1 MFQSISTSI
10 STFLNDPMVLNPF
23 QNCYKLRGCDK
34 IIYEGSRKNY
44 FDRIISEGG
53 TMRKRLLIILISG
66 LMIHLYLSSLSIHA
80 QSQAM
85 IEAGKFSAA
94 KVEETLPPDWK
105 PLTFKKIEKH
115 TTYTLVKDNGIVV
128 IRAVAEASA
137 SGLTREV
144 KIDPKEYP
152 IIQWRWKVSNV
163 LKKGNVHKKE
173 GDDYPARIYITFE
186 YDPSK
191 LSFFEK
197 AKYKTIKLLYGQYPP
212 LAAINYIWE
221 SKAPVGT
228 LVPNPYTDRVM
239 MFVVESGTDK
249 LTQWVVEERNVY
261 EDYKKAF
268 GGEPPM
274 ISGVAIMTDTDNTGE
289 SATAYY
295 SDIVFKKLIAN

>member
-1 MFQSISTSI
+1 MNPRPKLNIAMAIAISA
-10 STFLNDPMVLNPF
+10 
-23 QNCYKLRGCDK
+23 
-34 IIYEGSRKNY
+34 
-44 FDRIISEGG
+44 
-53 TMRKRLLIILISG
+53 
-66 LMIHLYLSSLSIHA
+66 LMIALLNLSRSVSA
-80 QSQAM
+80 QLLNV
-85 IEAGKFSAA
+85 IEAGKFSVA

-105 PLTFKKIEKH
+105 PLTFKKIERH
-115 TTYTLVKDNGIVV
+115 TTYKLVKDNDTVV
-128 IRAVAEASA
+128 IQAVAEASA

-144 KIDPKEYP
+144 KINPKEYP
-152 IIQWRWKVSNV
+152 IIRWRWKVSNI
-163 LKKGNVHKKE
+163 LKKGDVHKKE

-228 LVPNPYTDRVM
+228 MVPNPYTDRVL

-249 LTQWVVEERNVY
+249 LNQWVNEERNIY

-268 GGEPPM
+268 GAEPPM

-289 SATAYY
+289 SATTYY
-295 SDIVFKKLIAN
+295 GDIVFKK